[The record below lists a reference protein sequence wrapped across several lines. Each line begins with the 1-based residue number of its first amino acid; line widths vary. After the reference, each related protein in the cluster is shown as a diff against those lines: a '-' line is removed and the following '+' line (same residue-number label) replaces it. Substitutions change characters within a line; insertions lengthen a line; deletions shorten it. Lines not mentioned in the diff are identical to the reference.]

1 MALYNW
7 LVQSCCNPSITKV
20 VKYTRILYA
29 GIIFQDSLSNCY
41 QVIAPTNATPNIF
54 LTDLVPL
61 YKTCDDCLI
70 DLPPCDPKEPTTVWL
85 VESCCDTAITQ
96 IVVNNNVVPGD
107 IFQDSL
113 GDCYTVLTVTE
124 GNPTIAIIDET
135 VYKTCTSCGK
145 CVPPS
150 PSVTPTVTQTPFPT
164 QTVTPTITVTPSST
178 TYPLISKTPSATPT
192 ATISITP
199 SPTTSPGSPV
209 CKCITYINT
218 SVSSSYQSFYTTCDG
233 FVGAQFTIAPQQ
245 TIQVCGSNPSAGNPA
260 VTFYT
265 GSACIGEECVTPDIS
280 PTPTPTPSATSVS
293 GSLPE
298 PADLCMDVVFG
309 PAPTPSTTPTAT
321 VSITPTATVSTS
333 TFPIFPSISPSVT
346 PSVTPSITPT
356 KTPTISVSTTPSTTP
371 SVTPTRTVTPT
382 ISITATP
389 TISITPTKTPTP
401 TPTQASSSI
410 VVPECAVIYNG
421 PGVNQVYAYN
431 STTNVSTLLNLGT
444 SPLQVGSSDI
454 AHTTTKLWLYS
465 SLNGTTS
472 TIFEYNITL
481 SPFTSVYN
489 RAINIPVGIA
499 LGSGICAIDNTT
511 LLSSDQFNNDQIIQI
526 TLNNDNIGQTQPAT
540 TTITNLF
547 SLPSGRIIS
556 GDLLYTTNGKIILT
570 TQTRTA
576 PYSYWISQYALISG
590 VWTLEFDLPITTT
603 APFPFGLA
611 TINNGIYIFSGTNL
625 KQISTTF
632 PYTVTQVNNIGNS
645 LAGASQVPSC
655 NNVSF
660 QPNIIGVSPSLTPT
674 PTKTVTPTK
683 TPTPSTTPF
692 PTRTPTPTPS
702 PTSNTTPCQG
712 TLPIPSGS
720 TTINGVTI
728 TASGTGSISLWPTAY
743 ASCNTTTPANT
754 VYLGANSSFSYTL
767 TFSQPVNNIRILI
780 TALDNDINTN
790 LPETFIF
797 NTSGGTPTITS
808 PNNCFSTIIGNQIS
822 SNSTSAT
829 NSGGGGLFTISSPS
843 SFNTLTITGQGGNAG
858 ALFGIDCTSILPA
871 PPANCVSCNTAP
883 LPQYGSGSIT
893 NGNLTITTTYSGPPL
908 LTGNTNPI
916 SGSNPCTGLIKHL
929 PSISLGFNDGP
940 FIYTLNFNQP
950 VNNIKFYFTGVG
962 VYQYQNLYETFTFNT
977 NGGVPNLSFCGG
989 HCNSTINGNTVTGGW
1004 ESSFGGA
1011 SDFLVQVNATN
1022 PYNQVIITGPGG
1034 LNGSG
1039 LNICLDTAT
1048 PLPSTS
1054 PSPTPTVTKSPSKT
1068 PSVTATPSISISA
1081 TPSVTPSITATP
1093 SITVSPSRTPS
1104 VTPSPSLPS
1113 AVCPLIYTTNEQFQ
1127 TNNNPVAFKTKNYT
1141 WDPNTNVQQEIVLPD
1156 DVVGDDIASTGT
1168 RLWKQFT
1175 VFSANSN
1182 PQFTRYIKEWNLSGN
1197 PPYTATLSRTL
1208 SYPVPL
1214 QNVPSFGSPGLTAKD
1229 NNTLVDIAPASI
1241 NGQTIYQVYE
1251 LNIPTAPATQLT
1263 STFKFSLNSNF
1274 QGQGDL
1280 MLTSDVN
1287 GNPDKLLL
1295 VGGISNPTPGT
1306 TNLLIAL
1313 QQYDYNT
1320 GAFEYETILNP
1331 PPSGLSNGSGIA
1343 GIGQF
1348 NNIIYA
1354 FYVDSFGTTGRIYT
1368 VNSNPPYNWTL
1379 VNSTINAGGANSI
1392 LSCSQGKL
1400 IGPNTNGCDNILYKT
1415 QTSQY
1420 YSYNFTTNTSTL
1432 LNVPVPP
1439 LEIASSTNPPR
1450 GVIAN
1455 SSNKLWSYTYNNNGS
1470 NLSPYSIVEY
1480 NTISNPF
1487 TATINRYIALP
1498 QILGN
1503 LIDAGIGLFA
1513 INNTTL
1519 IGTIQQISFLPLHT
1533 QVSEQNIQTN
1543 PLFQYANGIPIVEF
1557 DITTNVAT
1565 FTIKVK
1571 LPVLELPLGGLI
1583 LTTNNKLIVLTQ
1595 STQISAAT
1603 YINQYNYATGVLEF
1617 RKQLSPTI
1625 TGDCSLAEVNGN
1637 IYIMGYNIYKV
1648 DTVDPYNLTLVQTT
1662 GNQLVASSQLAS
1674 CIDTNFPTSSCPE
1687 CVALPLKLVTPMNY
1701 NGINII
1707 PSYTGPA
1714 ATDNTNPVG
1723 ELGAVSCTNTNALI
1737 SPPFTAFLGNVAGDY
1752 TYNLTF
1758 SQAVNNIKIQYVG
1771 TNGPASDPIN
1781 GEVYTWTTNGGIPS
1795 IDLCKG
1801 CYQTINGNVVT
1812 GSSLWNPPG
1821 PINQGAGI
1829 ITITAPSSYTT
1840 LTLTS
1845 PGGNQGTIFSICSSS
1860 IVPAPAVSPS
1870 PSPTPSPSPPCT
1882 PCALPNVIIG
1892 TQTWTACNLDVTTY
1906 RNGDVIPQVTDPTA
1920 WNTLTTGAWCYY
1932 NNNPTNGCTY
1942 NKLYNWYAVTDP
1954 RGLAPVGYHVPTEAE
1969 IETLRQYLGGTNV
1982 AGGKL
1987 KRTGTTLW
1995 NSPNTGATNEYG
2007 WTGLPGGAREN
2018 AQFGGIKETG
2028 PFWTSTAVST
2038 PGYTNLAIYADLYYN
2053 NSLLDLKG
2061 FSKTSGY
2068 SVRLIKDISSLGCVY
2083 YSNNNNT
2090 YNYNPSTNVSTQVT
2104 LPTDTFSSFAETH
2117 TLTKYFKG
2125 NQTSTIKEWIPT
2137 NNPTILALNRTIT
2150 ISGITSMFGNYFT
2163 LLQAINDTTLLTTI
2177 ANSQVTPAGQ
2187 YINSLVRLDITNNTI
2202 TAAQITTMFDIY
2214 APAGLDSILLTSTNK
2229 LITIGRRN
2237 TPAAQNVTYLS
2248 QYSYPD
2254 GILEADID
2262 ISSTVLDIN
2271 AQRYLFESNG
2281 NLFVSIQYPP
2291 PTSTIYSINI
2301 NSPYTLTPVY
2311 TNMNLFG
2318 ATFNSSINCNT
2329 VNLNVSP
2336 QPSPTPSPSPS
2347 APSSAFRTIYKY
2359 LDIQ

>member
-20 VKYTRILYA
+20 IKYTPILYA

-54 LTDLVPL
+54 LPDLVPL

-85 VESCCDTAITQ
+85 VESCCDKAITQ

-113 GDCYTVLTVTE
+113 GNCYTVLTVTD

-135 VYKTCTSCGK
+135 VYKTCEDCGT
-145 CVPPS
+145 CISPS

-199 SPTTSPGSPV
+199 SPTTSPGSPE

-218 SVSSSYQSFYTTCDG
+218 SEFSSYQSFYTTCNG

-265 GSACIGEECVTPDIS
+265 GSACIEEECVTPDIS

-333 TFPIFPSISPSVT
+333 TFPIFPSISPSAT

-382 ISITATP
+382 ISITKTP
-389 TISITPTKTPTP
+389 TVSVTPTKTPTP
-401 TPTQASSSI
+401 TPSVSPGSL
-410 VVPECAVIYNG
+410 VVPECSVIYLNNG
-421 PGVNQVYAYN
+421 NGNKVYSYN
-431 STTNVSTLLNLGT
+431 STTNISTLLNLGT
-444 SPLQVGSSDI
+444 SPTIGRADDI
-454 AHTTTKLWLYS
+454 AHTTNKLWLYD
-465 SLNGTTS
+465 NTG
-472 TIFEYNITL
+472 IFEYNITL
-481 SPFTSVYN
+481 TPFTSAYN
-489 RAINIPVGIA
+489 RKILLPVGIS
-499 LGSGICAIDNTT
+499 LGAGLCAVNDTT
-511 LLSSDQFNNDQIIQI
+511 LISSVFSPLFSVTQIVQI
-526 TLNNDNIGQTQPAT
+526 TLNPDNT
-540 TTITNLF
+540 TTISNLF
-547 SLPSGRIIS
+547 SLPSERIVS
-556 GDLLYTTNGKIILT
+556 GDIVYTTDGKIIVT
-570 TQTRTA
+570 TQTTTS
-576 PYSYWISQYALISG
+576 PFYFWISQYIPNATG
-590 VWTLEFDLPITTT
+590 GWDLEFEKDITVA
-603 APFPFGLA
+603 APFPWGLA
-611 TINNGIYIFSGTNL
+611 IINNIIYIFSAFYSL
-625 KQISTTF
+625 IQINNVF
-632 PYTVTQVNNIGNS
+632 PYNTTQGNITNPGA
-645 LAGASQVPSC
+645 AGSSQIPSC
-655 NNVSF
+655 CNVSF
-660 QPNIIGVSPSLTPT
+660 QPNIIGASPSPTPT
-674 PTKTVTPTK
+674 PTKTVTLTK

-728 TASGTGSISLWPTAY
+728 TASGTGSISQYPNAW

-754 VYLGANSSFSYTL
+754 VYLGADSSFSYTL
-767 TFSQPVNNIRILI
+767 TFSQPVNNIRLPI
-780 TALDNDINTN
+780 TALGSLTGYATA
-790 LPETFIF
+790 ETFTF
-797 NTSGGTPTITS
+797 NTSGGTPTIAS
-808 PNNCFSTIIGNQIS
+808 SNNCLSTISGNTIIA
-822 SNSTSAT
+822 NNPTSGT
-829 NSGGGGLFTISSPS
+829 GGGGLFTISAPSP
-843 SFNTLTITGQGGNAG
+843 FITLTITGPGGFDG
-858 ALFGIDCTSILPA
+858 SIFGIDCTSILPA
-871 PPANCVSCNTAP
+871 PPVACTSCDVSLVQNQILPNT
-883 LPQYGSGSIT
+883 GNGTIT
-893 NGNLTITTTYSGPPL
+893 VGNLTVSTTYSGPPL
-908 LTGNTNPI
+908 IIVNFPVTVISNTV
-916 SGSNPCTGLIKHL
+916 CTGIQYLE
-929 PSISLGFNDGP
+929 SSLRLGGNAGP
-940 FIYTLNFNQP
+940 YTYILNFSQP
-950 VNNIKFYFTGVG
+950 VNSIKFFICGSGDYTSINSRE
-962 VYQYQNLYETFTFNT
+962 YFTFNT
-977 NGGVPNLSFCGG
+977 SGGTPNLSFCGEQTDASG
-989 HCNSTINGNTVTGGW
+989 LPCNASISGNTVGAGPINGQGSISYG
-1004 ESSFGGA
+1004 SSG
-1011 SDFLVQVNATN
+1011 DFLVQVTATN
-1022 PYNQVIITGPGG
+1022 PYTQVIITGVGG
-1034 LNGSG
+1034 YAGSSIN
-1039 LNICLDTAT
+1039 LCLDTTT

-1054 PSPTPTVTKSPSKT
+1054 PSPTPTVTKSPSVTPTKTVT
-1068 PSVTATPSISISA
+1068 PSATPSK

-1093 SITVSPSRTPS
+1093 SITVSPSRTLS

-1503 LIDAGIGLFA
+1503 EIDAGIGLFA

-1519 IGTIQQISFLPLHT
+1519 IGTIKQISFLPLHT

-1687 CVALPLKLVTPMNY
+1687 CVALPLKLATPMNY

-1707 PSYTGPA
+1707 PLYTGPA
-1714 ATDNTNPVG
+1714 ATDDTNPIG
-1723 ELGAVSCTNTNALI
+1723 DLGAVSCINTNALI
-1737 SPPFTAFLGNVAGDY
+1737 APPFTAFLGNITGDY

-1758 SQAVNNIKIQYVG
+1758 NQPVNNIKIQYNG
-1771 TNGPASDPIN
+1771 TNGPAFDPIN
-1781 GEVYTWTTNGGIPS
+1781 GEVFTWTTNGGIPS

-1840 LTLTS
+1840 LTLRS
-1845 PGGNQGTIFSICSSS
+1845 PGGDQGTLFSICSSS
-1860 IVPAPAVSPS
+1860 IVPAPQPS
-1870 PSPTPSPSPPCT
+1870 PSVTPSITVTPTPTPSASPQSTGLLGCLLYGQASNLVTKIFQYDVFTNIST
-1882 PCALPNVIIG
+1882 PIITLPDNFLGDITHTSTKLWAITNSTGTIIEYS
-1892 TQTWTACNLDVTTY
+1892 TNNTPATLIY
-1906 RNGDVIPQVTDPTA
+1906 SR
-1920 WNTLTTGAWCYY
+1920 TLTLTGIPG
-1932 NNNPTNGCTY
+1932 NFF
-1942 NKLYNWYAVTDP
+1942 
-1954 RGLAPVGYHVPTEAE
+1954 
-1969 IETLRQYLGGTNV
+1969 LR
-1982 AGGKL
+1982 
-1987 KRTGTTLW
+1987 
-1995 NSPNTGATNEYG
+1995 
-2007 WTGLPGGAREN
+2007 
-2018 AQFGGIKETG
+2018 
-2028 PFWTSTAVST
+2028 
-2038 PGYTNLAIYADLYYN
+2038 
-2053 NSLLDLKG
+2053 
-2061 FSKTSGY
+2061 
-2068 SVRLIKDISSLGCVY
+2068 
-2083 YSNNNNT
+2083 
-2090 YNYNPSTNVSTQVT
+2090 
-2104 LPTDTFSSFAETH
+2104 
-2117 TLTKYFKG
+2117 
-2125 NQTSTIKEWIPT
+2125 
-2137 NNPTILALNRTIT
+2137 
-2150 ISGITSMFGNYFT
+2150 
-2163 LLQAINDTTLLTTI
+2163 LQAIDNTTLLTCFPYPL
-2177 ANSQVTPAGQ
+2177 NPNNPSGQ
-2187 YINSLVRLDITNNTI
+2187 FTNQLVRLNITNNTL
-2202 TAAQITTMFDIY
+2202 TPAQYTPVFNMVS
-2214 APAGLDSILLTSTNK
+2214 DSGGIDSFILTSTNK
-2229 LITIGRRN
+2229 IITSGRKLN
-2237 TPAAQNVTYLS
+2237 PTTFNSDHVIN
-2248 QYSYPD
+2248 QYSYPA
-2254 GILEADID
+2254 GALELSFNV
-2262 ISSTVLDIN
+2262 SSIIPNNVYSSL
-2271 AQRYLFESNG
+2271 LFESNG
-2281 NLFVSIQYPP
+2281 NLFITVPIYPNEYIYQINLNYP
-2291 PTSTIYSINI
+2291 YSLTLIRTTTIPAFNRVY
-2301 NSPYTLTPVY
+2301 NSAV
-2311 TNMNLFG
+2311 
-2318 ATFNSSINCNT
+2318 NCNT
-2329 VNLNVSP
+2329 VNLNVP
-2336 QPSPTPSPSPS
+2336 PNPSPTPSPSPS

-2359 LDIQ
+2359 LDIQLT

>member
-85 VESCCDTAITQ
+85 VESCCDKAITQ

-113 GDCYTVLTVTE
+113 GDCYTVLTVTK
-124 GNPTIAIIDET
+124 GNPTIVIIDET
-135 VYKTCTSCGK
+135 VYKTCEDCGK
-145 CVPPS
+145 CIPPS

-178 TYPLISKTPSATPT
+178 TYPLISKTPSTTPT
-192 ATISITP
+192 ATISVTP
-199 SPTTSPGSPV
+199 SPTASPGSPV

-218 SVSSSYQSFYTTCDG
+218 SVSSSYYSFYTTCDG
-233 FVGAQFTIAPQQ
+233 FVGAHFLIAPQQ

-298 PADLCMDVVFG
+298 PDDLCMDIVFG

-321 VSITPTATVSTS
+321 VSKTPSVTVSTS
-333 TFPIFPSISPSVT
+333 TFPIFPSISPSAT

-356 KTPTISVSTTPSTTP
+356 KTPTISVSTTPSITP

-382 ISITATP
+382 ISVTKTP
-389 TISITPTKTPTP
+389 TASVTPTKTPTP
-401 TPTQASSSI
+401 TPSVSSGAL
-410 VVPECAVIYNG
+410 VVPECSVIYLNNG
-421 PGVNQVYAYN
+421 NGNKVYSYN
-431 STTNVSTLLNLGT
+431 STTNISTLLNLGT
-444 SPLQVGSSDI
+444 SPTIGRADDI
-454 AHTTTKLWLYS
+454 AHTTNKLWLYD
-465 SLNGTTS
+465 NTG
-472 TIFEYNITL
+472 IFEYNITL
-481 SPFTSVYN
+481 TPFTSAYN
-489 RAINIPVGIA
+489 RKILLPVGISLGAGLCAVNDTTLISSVFSPLFSVTQIVQIA
-499 LGSGICAIDNTT
+499 LNPDNTT
-511 LLSSDQFNNDQIIQI
+511 
-526 TLNNDNIGQTQPAT
+526 
-540 TTITNLF
+540 TISNLF
-547 SLPSGRIIS
+547 SLPSERIVS
-556 GDLLYTTNGKIILT
+556 GDIVYTTDGKIIVT
-570 TQTRTA
+570 TQTTTS
-576 PYSYWISQYALISG
+576 PFYFWISQYIPNATG
-590 VWTLEFDLPITTT
+590 GWDLEFEKDITVA
-603 APFPFGLA
+603 APFPWGLA
-611 TINNGIYIFSGTNL
+611 IINNIIYIFSAFYSL
-625 KQISTTF
+625 IQINNVF
-632 PYTVTQVNNIGNS
+632 PYNTTQGNITNPGA
-645 LAGASQVPSC
+645 AGSSQIPSC
-655 NNVSF
+655 CNVSF
-660 QPNIIGVSPSLTPT
+660 QPNIIGASPSLTPT

-712 TLPIPSGS
+712 TLPMPSGS

-728 TASGTGSISLWPTAY
+728 TASGTGDISLWPTAY
-743 ASCNTTTPANT
+743 ASCNITTPANT
-754 VYLGANSSFSYTL
+754 IYLGQTAPFTYTL
-767 TFSQPVNNIRILI
+767 TFSQPVNNIRIPI

-808 PNNCFSTIIGNQIS
+808 PNNCFSTITGNQIS

-829 NSGGGGLFTISSPS
+829 NSGGGGLFTISAPS

-858 ALFGIDCTSILPA
+858 AIFGIDCTSLLPA
-871 PPANCVSCNTAP
+871 PPANCVSCNNVT
-883 LPQYGSGSIT
+883 LPQNGNGSIT
-893 NGNLTITTTYSGPPL
+893 NGNLTINTTYSGPSL
-908 LTGNTNPI
+908 ITNPQI
-916 SGSNPCTGLIKHL
+916 TSGTFLCAGKTQYFPTIL
-929 PSISLGFNDGP
+929 LGFNQGP

-1034 LNGSG
+1034 LNGSS

-1048 PLPSTS
+1048 PLPSPS
-1054 PSPTPTVTKSPSKT
+1054 PSVTPTVTKSPSKT
-1068 PSVTATPSISISA
+1068 PSVTATPSISVSK

-1093 SITVSPSRTPS
+1093 SITISPSRTPS
-1104 VTPSPSLPS
+1104 VTPSPSAPS
-1113 AVCPLIYTTNEQFQ
+1113 AVCPLIYTVNRPQ
-1127 TNNNPVAFKTKNYT
+1127 TQIGNNPPAFKTKNYT
-1141 WDPNTNVQQEIVLPD
+1141 WNPNTNVQQEIVLSN
-1156 DVVGDDIASTGT
+1156 DVIGNDIASTGT
-1168 RLWKQFT
+1168 KLWKSFS
-1175 VFSANSN
+1175 VFLPNAN
-1182 PQFTRYIKEWNLSGN
+1182 PQFANYINEWDLSGN
-1197 PPYTATLSRTL
+1197 PPYTATFNRTL
-1208 SYPVPL
+1208 LYP
-1214 QNVPSFGSPGLTAKD
+1214 SGYTASPGLTAKD
-1229 NNTLVDIAPASI
+1229 NNTLVDVTSTIV
-1241 NGQTIYQVYE
+1241 NGQTIYKVYE
-1251 LNIPTAPATQLT
+1251 LNIPTSPATQLT
-1263 STFKFSLNSNF
+1263 TTFKFNLNNNF
-1274 QGQGDL
+1274 QGQGDI
-1280 MLTSDVN
+1280 MLTSDAN

-1295 VGGISNPTPGT
+1295 ACNVSNPTPGI
-1306 TNLLIAL
+1306 TNNIIAL

-1320 GAFEYETILNP
+1320 GAFEYETTLISPTAP
-1331 PPSGLSNGSGIA
+1331 PAALTA

-1348 NNIIYA
+1348 NNTIYVFFA
-1354 FYVDSFGTTGRIYT
+1354 SNPNYPSSGGWVYSI
-1368 VNSNPPYNWTL
+1368 NPNPPYNWTL
-1379 VNSTINAGGANSI
+1379 VNNVIDAGGANSI
-1392 LSCSQGKL
+1392 LACSKGKL
-1400 IGPNTNGCDNILYKT
+1400 VGPNTDGCNNILYKT

-1420 YSYNFTTNTSTL
+1420 YSYNFSTNVSTL
-1432 LNVPVPP
+1432 LNVPAPP
-1439 LEIASSTNPPR
+1439 YVGGGRAENNL
-1450 GVIAN
+1450 AN
-1455 SSNKLWSYTYNNNGS
+1455 TSNKLWSYTYYPNGG
-1470 NLSPYSIVEY
+1470 NLSSYSIIEY
-1480 NTISNPF
+1480 NITNTPF
-1487 TATINRYIALP
+1487 SATINRYIALP
-1498 QILGN
+1498 KILNNDILSGN
-1503 LIDAGIGLFA
+1503 GLFA
-1513 INNTTL
+1513 LNNTKLVGTINEISYANLAGTVTEQDIINN
-1519 IGTIQQISFLPLHT
+1519 PL
-1533 QVSEQNIQTN
+1533 N
-1543 PLFQYANGIPIVEF
+1543 QYANGVMVVEY
-1557 DITTNVAT
+1557 DITSNVAT
-1565 FTIKVK
+1565 WTLKAK
-1571 LPVLELPLGGLI
+1571 LLPNEITYSGL
-1583 LTTNNKLIVLTQ
+1583 LVTTNNKLLVVTQQLTFNGNGTHSQ
-1595 STQISAAT
+1595 F
-1603 YINQYNYATGVLEF
+1603 INQFNYNTGVLEF
-1617 RKQLSPTI
+1617 RKEITPIITTQCGLS
-1625 TGDCSLAEVNGN
+1625 EVNGN
-1637 IYIMGYNIYKV
+1637 VYLMGYDVYKI
-1648 DTVDPYNLTLVQTT
+1648 DTIAPYNLTLVQTT

-1687 CVALPLKLVTPMNY
+1687 CLALPLKLVTPMTY
-1701 NGINII
+1701 NGITII
-1707 PSYTGPA
+1707 PSYTGPTA
-1714 ATDNTNPVG
+1714 SDNTNSGPWSSCSG
-1723 ELGAVSCTNTNALI
+1723 SLVSTQ
-1737 SPPFTAFLGNVAGDY
+1737 PPFSAFLGNVAGDY

-1758 SQAVNNIKIQYVG
+1758 SQPVNNIKIQYNG
-1771 TNGPASDPIN
+1771 TNSNPNPYELFTWNTSGGTPILN
-1781 GEVYTWTTNGGIPS
+1781 
-1795 IDLCKG
+1795 LCKD
-1801 CYQTINGNVVT
+1801 CYQTINNNT
-1812 GSSLWNPPG
+1812 ISASWS
-1821 PINQGAGI
+1821 GAPDYIGGGGI

-1845 PGGNQGTIFSICSSS
+1845 PGGNQGTVFSICSSS

-1892 TQTWTACNLDVTTY
+1892 TQTWTTCNLDVTTY

-1920 WNTLTTGAWCYY
+1920 WNNLTTGAWCYY
-1932 NNNPTNGCTY
+1932 DNNPTNGCTY
-1942 NKLYNWYAVTDP
+1942 NKLYNWYAVNDP

-1995 NSPNTGATNEYG
+1995 NSPNTGATNETG
-2007 WTGLPGGAREN
+2007 WTGLPGGGREN
-2018 AQFGGIKETG
+2018 AQFGGIKSFG
-2028 PFWTSTAVST
+2028 PFWTSTAIST

-2083 YSNNNNT
+2083 YSTLNSSNQPIT
-2090 YNYNPSTNVSTQVT
+2090 YNYNPTTNVSTQVT

-2150 ISGITSMFGNYFT
+2150 VSGITSMFGNYFT
-2163 LLQAINDTTLLTTI
+2163 FLQAINDTTLLTTI
-2177 ANSQVTPAGQ
+2177 ANLQVTPAGQ
-2187 YINSLVRLDITNNTI
+2187 YRNSLVRLDITNNTI

-2237 TPAAQNVTYLS
+2237 TPSAQDVAYLS

-2262 ISSTVLDIN
+2262 ISSTVLATN

-2281 NLFVSIQYPP
+2281 TLFVSIQYPF
-2291 PTSTIYSINI
+2291 PTSSTIYSINI

-2359 LDIQ
+2359 LDIQLT